1 MPDIDTDSLS
11 DSSIDDAAPHIG
23 RGLCVTGEITG
34 SRDLYIEGEVSGS
47 IFLPD
52 NHVVV
57 GGTADVQANI
67 SARIVEVAGN
77 VIGDLNA
84 ADRIVIRSSS
94 SVEGDI
100 MAPQI
105 QLEEGCQFKG
115 SVQMRE
121 PDMSQQPPVRARAA
135 RDPDAVRFKAANG

>member
-1 MPDIDTDSLS
+1 MPDIDTESFS

-23 RGLCVTGEITG
+23 RRLCVSGEIAG
-34 SRDLYIEGEVSGS
+34 RRDLYIEGQVAGS

-57 GGTADVQANI
+57 SDTADVQANI
-67 SARIVEVAGN
+67 SARIIEVAGN

-94 SVEGDI
+94 AVEGDI

-121 PDMSQQPPVRARAA
+121 PDMSQQPPVKPGTARN
-135 RDPDAVRFKAANG
+135 PDDVGFKAANG